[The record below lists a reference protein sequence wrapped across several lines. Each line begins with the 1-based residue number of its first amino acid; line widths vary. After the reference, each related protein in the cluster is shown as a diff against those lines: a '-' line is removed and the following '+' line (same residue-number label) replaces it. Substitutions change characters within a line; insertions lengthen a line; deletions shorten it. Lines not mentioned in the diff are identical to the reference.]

1 MCIVKNFGLSSGRV
15 SAINVA
21 GDWRQTHP
29 SPTGSGPEGSSPNEL
44 GAGCLSSL
52 PPWAATTT
60 GPEISPYVG
69 HLGVIADLMTQD
81 EHQPPENDTE
91 HHAPVI
97 DAEAPGFDMLAE
109 ADTQND
115 VKAGQVSSGSYKVL
129 ARKYRPRNFDDLI
142 GQESMVRTLTNAFE
156 TGRIAHAFM
165 LTGVRG
171 VGKTTTA
178 RILARA
184 LNYTGN
190 DTDVPSMNLAQPGT
204 HCEAIMDGS
213 HVDVIEM
220 DAASRTGIADIRE
233 IIENVRYAPA
243 SARFKVYIIDEV
255 HMLSK
260 AAFNGLLKTLEEP
273 PAHVKFIFATTEIRQ
288 VPVTVLS
295 RCQRF
300 DLRRLTPEDTGT
312 LLDKVC
318 GAEHITLN
326 DEVTAL
332 IARAADGSAR
342 DALSLLD
349 RVLAHAGDVGD
360 ALTAETVRG
369 LLGLADRG
377 RVFDLFEMVMGGRLP
392 DALDEFQAQYDL
404 GADPTVIIADLA
416 ELTHWITRLKY
427 VAGADDDVSFSEAIR
442 ARGRSAAEMLSTR
455 VLSRAWQVLLK
466 GHHETQSAFNAR
478 AAAEMVLIRLAHMA
492 DAPTPDEL
500 VRQYENSAPPTPTPA
515 GGVASSNGATSGGVS
530 ASAPVSSE
538 ITPAMTPSMTPSTT
552 PAIVPSGV
560 SSAAPSAV
568 SSPMPEHAAL
578 TSEVPAEHQ
587 RIVTSFDELLVLVA
601 EKRDLALKHALENG
615 VHLVRFEAAQ
625 ADKGGRLDIR
635 LAAEQANIA
644 QDLTRKLREWTG
656 QKWMVSLTAEPGAD
670 TIASR
675 RQSAADIRHEAAL
688 ADPLVKAALDVF
700 PDARIEAIT
709 EVDDLVLADS
719 LDTDADDL
727 EDDAG
732 DDA

>member
-1 MCIVKNFGLSSGRV
+1 M
-15 SAINVA
+15 
-21 GDWRQTHP
+21 
-29 SPTGSGPEGSSPNEL
+29 
-44 GAGCLSSL
+44 
-52 PPWAATTT
+52 
-60 GPEISPYVG
+60 
-69 HLGVIADLMTQD
+69 MQD
-81 EHQPPENDTE
+81 ENQPPENETSDS
-91 HHAPVI
+91 APVI
-97 DAEAPGFDMLAE
+97 DADAPGFDMLAE
-109 ADTQND
+109 ADAENNVQ
-115 VKAGQVSSGSYKVL
+115 SGADYKVL

-184 LNYTGN
+184 LNYTG
-190 DTDVPSMNLAQPGT
+190 DGVDAPSINLAHPGT

-213 HVDVIEM
+213 HIDVIEM
-220 DAASRTGIADIRE
+220 DAASRTGIGDIRE

-243 SARFKVYIIDEV
+243 AARFKVYIIDEV

-300 DLRRLTPEDTGT
+300 DLRRLTPEDTSA
-312 LLDKVC
+312 LLDKVSA
-318 GAEHITLN
+318 AEDIKLN

-349 RVLAHAGDVGD
+349 RALAHAGDAGD
-360 ALTAETVRG
+360 ALNAETVRG

-377 RVFDLFEMVMGGRLP
+377 RVFDLFEMLMGGKLP
-392 DALDEFQAQYDL
+392 EALAEFQAQYEL
-404 GADPTVIIADLA
+404 GADPAVIIADLA

-427 VAGADDDVSFSEAIR
+427 VPGADEDVSFSQSAR

-466 GHHETQSAFNAR
+466 GHEETQTAFNTR
-478 AAAEMVLIRLAHMA
+478 AAAEMILIRLAHMA
-492 DAPTPDEL
+492 DTPTPDEL
-500 VRQYENSAPPTPTPA
+500 VRQYESAKPAPTPPASASPAPASSPPSAPTPA
-515 GGVASSNGATSGGVS
+515 PSASSSSRGS
-530 ASAPVSSE
+530 ASRVALGAVPEHEAAVS
-538 ITPAMTPSMTPSTT
+538 PA
-552 PAIVPSGV
+552 
-560 SSAAPSAV
+560 SAASQPAGQIRQLESFEVLLELV
-568 SSPMPEHAAL
+568 S
-578 TSEVPAEHQ
+578 
-587 RIVTSFDELLVLVA
+587 
-601 EKRDLALKHALENG
+601 EKRDLGLKHALEHG
-615 VHLVRFEAAQ
+615 VHLVHFEAAQ
-625 ADKGGRLDIR
+625 ADKGGRLEIR
-635 LAAEQANIA
+635 LAGEQANIA

-656 QKWMVSLTAEPGAD
+656 QNWMVSLSSETGD
-670 TIASR
+670 QTIASR
-675 RQSAADIRHEAAL
+675 RQTAADIRHEAAM

-709 EVDDLVLADS
+709 ELDAPALSPA
-719 LDTDADDL
+719 DTDAGGDTDIGG
-727 EDDAG
+727 EDA
-732 DDA
+732 

>member
-1 MCIVKNFGLSSGRV
+1 M
-15 SAINVA
+15 
-21 GDWRQTHP
+21 
-29 SPTGSGPEGSSPNEL
+29 
-44 GAGCLSSL
+44 
-52 PPWAATTT
+52 
-60 GPEISPYVG
+60 
-69 HLGVIADLMTQD
+69 MQD
-81 EHQPPENDTE
+81 ENQPPENETSDS
-91 HHAPVI
+91 APVI
-97 DAEAPGFDMLAE
+97 DADAPGFDMLAE
-109 ADTQND
+109 ADAENNVQ
-115 VKAGQVSSGSYKVL
+115 SGADYKVL

-184 LNYTGN
+184 LNYTG
-190 DTDVPSMNLAQPGT
+190 DGVDAPSINLAHPGT

-213 HVDVIEM
+213 HIDVIEM
-220 DAASRTGIADIRE
+220 DAASRTGIGDIRE

-243 SARFKVYIIDEV
+243 AARFKVYIIDEV

-300 DLRRLTPEDTGT
+300 DLRRLTPEDTSA
-312 LLDKVC
+312 LLDKVSA
-318 GAEHITLN
+318 AEDIKLN

-349 RVLAHAGDVGD
+349 RALAHAGDAGD
-360 ALTAETVRG
+360 ALNAETVRG

-377 RVFDLFEMVMGGRLP
+377 RVFDLFEMLMGGKLP
-392 DALDEFQAQYDL
+392 EALAEFQAQYEL
-404 GADPTVIIADLA
+404 GADPAVIIADLA

-427 VAGADDDVSFSEAIR
+427 VPGADEDVSFSQSAR

-466 GHHETQSAFNAR
+466 GHEETQTAFNTR
-478 AAAEMVLIRLAHMA
+478 AAAEMILIRLAHMA
-492 DAPTPDEL
+492 DTPTPDEL
-500 VRQYENSAPPTPTPA
+500 VRQYESAKPAPTPPASASPAPASSPPSAPTPA
-515 GGVASSNGATSGGVS
+515 PSASSSSRGS
-530 ASAPVSSE
+530 ASPVALGAVPEQAAAFS
-538 ITPAMTPSMTPSTT
+538 PA
-552 PAIVPSGV
+552 
-560 SSAAPSAV
+560 SAASQPAAQIRLLESFEALLELV
-568 SSPMPEHAAL
+568 S
-578 TSEVPAEHQ
+578 
-587 RIVTSFDELLVLVA
+587 
-601 EKRDLALKHALENG
+601 EKRDLGLKHALEHG
-615 VHLVRFEAAQ
+615 VHLVHFEAAQ
-625 ADKGGRLDIR
+625 ADKGGRLEIR
-635 LAAEQANIA
+635 LAGEQANIA

-656 QKWMVSLTAEPGAD
+656 QNWMVSLSSETGD
-670 TIASR
+670 QTIASR
-675 RQSAADIRHEAAL
+675 RQTAADIRHEAAM

-709 EVDDLVLADS
+709 ELDAPALSPA
-719 LDTDADDL
+719 DTDAGGDTDIGG
-727 EDDAG
+727 EDA
-732 DDA
+732 